1 MGLRGW
7 LVGRKSGAEVLSHL
21 HTGISCTSCCSSYIF
36 LQVLKREGPRSPSC
50 VTPVIPGCLPL
61 RREGC
66 RYLWTG
72 DRLKAGRKRRI
83 SCS

>member
-1 MGLRGW
+1 MGLRG
-7 LVGRKSGAEVLSHL
+7 LRKSGAEVLSHL
-21 HTGISCTSCCSSYIF
+21 HTGISCTSCCSSCIF
-36 LQVLKREGPRSPSC
+36 LQVLKREGPGSPSW
-50 VTPVIPGCLPL
+50 VTPVIPGCESIPL

-72 DRLKAGRKRRI
+72 DRLKAGRKRRV